1 MQALIFFGMIEE
13 SIMLHGLIAKLMKA
27 QMEAECLLSVE

>member
-13 SIMLHGLIAKLMKA
+13 SIMLHGPIAKLMKS
-27 QMEAECLLSVE
+27 QKEAKCILSIE